1 LPDGQDELSNEVS
14 VASTNDRPVRT
25 QPETASINSPPLE
38 NKNRREV
45 VKKIAWGTAAL
56 TGCSLLPE
64 KWTTPLV
71 EFGALPA
78 HATTSGLVEE
88 LVKAIEETETVNK
101 QTVSPEAQSAEQ
113 PVVES
118 TAESAADPVAEPAGA
133 EAAAAEQS
141 EDSEWTTV
149 HWGGNPNETSESRDR
164 TWWTKIHGAS
174 WPHWH
179 RKFPLP
185 GWVDDRSYRLEFVFS
200 DGEIFTVDDS
210 RKMAMNPN
218 GPKYRPEE
226 HGENDPKKQHPKI
239 GAALGATPTW
249 VKFRKM

>member
-1 LPDGQDELSNEVS
+1 M
-14 VASTNDRPVRT
+14 ASTNDRPQVRNEH
-25 QPETASINSPPLE
+25 PTASHNPPQVTD
-38 NKNRREV
+38 KKRREII
-45 VKKIAWGTAAL
+45 KKLALGSAAV
-56 TGCSLLPE
+56 TGCSLLPH

-71 EFGALPA
+71 EFGVLPA

-88 LVKAIEETETVNK
+88 LIKAIEETEAT
-101 QTVSPEAQSAEQ
+101 QQDAQQAAEMAEDQQEAQQETLADETAGVEASADKE
-113 PVVES
+113 
-118 TAESAADPVAEPAGA
+118 D
-133 EAAAAEQS
+133 
-141 EDSEWTTV
+141 DSEWTTV
-149 HWGGNPNETSESRDR
+149 HWGGDPNETSEDRDR
-164 TWWTKIHGAS
+164 TWWTKIHGGS

-200 DGEIFTVDDS
+200 DGEIFTVYDS

-226 HGENDPKKQHPKI
+226 HGEADPRKQHPKI

-249 VKFRKM
+249 VKFREI

>member
-1 LPDGQDELSNEVS
+1 MPDGQDELSNEVS
-14 VASTNDRPVRT
+14 VASTHDRPQVRT
-25 QPETASINSPPLE
+25 HLETASIKSLPVE

-45 VKKIAWGTAAL
+45 VKKIALGTAAL

-64 KWTTPLV
+64 KWTKPLV

-88 LVKAIEETETVNK
+88 LIKAIEETEATN
-101 QTVSPEAQSAEQ
+101 QQSASQEVEFADQ
-113 PVVES
+113 PA
-118 TAESAADPVAEPAGA
+118 AEPVADAAAEPAGA
-133 EAAAAEQS
+133 ETGAATQS
-141 EDSEWTTV
+141 DESEWTTV

-164 TWWTKIHGAS
+164 TWWTKIHGGS

-185 GWVDDRSYRLEFVFS
+185 GWVDDQSYRLEFVFS
-200 DGEIFTVDDS
+200 DGEIFTVYDS

-226 HGENDPKKQHPKI
+226 HGEADPRKQHPKI
-239 GAALGATPTW
+239 GAALGAKPTW
-249 VKFRKM
+249 VKFRKI